1 MKEIPE
7 KEKVIRLKLNMPP
20 SVNEYFSITKNGKT
34 GKPGKRVISEKGKK
48 YKAYVMKQVTLL
60 VKPEQLFTSKNDRLE
75 MFVHQYPKINNRDID
90 NIYKCLLDSLTDAHV
105 WYDDKCVKHLNTWMH
120 KSDKNNGFITIE
132 IKQETEDY

>member
-20 SVNEYFSITKNGKT
+20 SVNEYFSVTKT
-34 GKPGKRVISEKGKK
+34 GQRVISKKGKK

-75 MFVHQYPKINNRDID
+75 MFVHQYPEINNRDID

-132 IKQETEDY
+132 IKPETEDY